1 LLVSSRRIA
10 GDGGT
15 LPGRYVLADK
25 TDLLDN
31 VLALRQNMAIKEL
44 YVVIRNDGEVAVI
57 IPFANDRCVF
67 DYQRAYTQRPGGN
80 DREQFREKF
89 PLTEDA
95 KAEVLNKLGIS
106 EGELKAAVRH
116 ARSDSAKCQ
125 NLRQLVQAGRK
136 TMKAGLH

>member
-57 IPFANDRCVF
+57 IPFAFGVLEKASHPPSEKSAA
-67 DYQRAYTQRPGGN
+67 RATIPAQ
-80 DREQFREKF
+80 
-89 PLTEDA
+89 TEFWEA
-95 KAEVLNKLGIS
+95 
-106 EGELKAAVRH
+106 
-116 ARSDSAKCQ
+116 
-125 NLRQLVQAGRK
+125 
-136 TMKAGLH
+136 